1 MAWVGNRKPT
11 GAWWWEMIPKCQMVK
26 KKYFLSK
33 KNLKH
38 DEQQIYYSKSETQ
51 IEVHTVQKEN
61 NFD

>member
-1 MAWVGNRKPT
+1 MRNDSKVSNG
-11 GAWWWEMIPKCQMVK
+11 EK
-26 KKYFLSK
+26 KWKNIFSLW

>member
-1 MAWVGNRKPT
+1 
-11 GAWWWEMIPKCQMVK
+11 MIPKCQMVK